1 MSGGVD
7 SSVAALLLARQGYEV
22 IGVTLRLWTVER
34 PDATPLSKGCCSVE
48 DIDDARRVCH
58 TLGARHYVV
67 NAEREFR
74 SFVVDYFLAEYQRG
88 RTPHPC
94 IACND
99 RIKFDFLM
107 DRALQLDADY
117 IATGHYARLS
127 NSPDGRVRL
136 LRGVDPRKDQSYVL
150 FGLGQEQ
157 LRRILLPVG
166 VHSKERI
173 RELAREAALPVADK
187 PDSQDICFIPQGDYR
202 QFLQERV
209 QSNPGDV
216 VDTSGRVLGRHQGV
230 ELYTIGQRRGLGIAS
245 TAPLYVVDL
254 DAEAAQVVVGSSE
267 ELLSHTLVAE
277 RLSWTAGAPPEGH
290 VELSAKI
297 RYKASESPATID
309 ARADTALVRFRDPQ
323 RAVTPGQAV
332 VFYQGD
338 ELLGGGYIRSAL
350 RSPAAPVPAP
360 A

>member
-127 NSPDGRVRL
+127 NGPDGRVRL

-216 VDTSGRVLGRHQGV
+216 VDTSGRILGRHQGV

-254 DAEAAQVVVGSSE
+254 DPEAAQG
-267 ELLSHTLVAE
+267 
-277 RLSWTAGAPPEGH
+277 R
-290 VELSAKI
+290 
-297 RYKASESPATID
+297 R
-309 ARADTALVRFRDPQ
+309 R
-323 RAVTPGQAV
+323 
-332 VFYQGD
+332 
-338 ELLGGGYIRSAL
+338 LLGR
-350 RSPAAPVPAP
+350 APVPHPRRGTPLLDRGGAP
-360 A
+360 TGTRRAQRKDPLQGLRVPGHHRRPRRHGHRALPRPTARRDTWPGRRLLPGR